1 MKEKM
6 IGKSMI
12 VGMNFYDKN
21 DEFVERKQLWGEIVA
36 VNENTIYIKQKDGEE
51 FCIPNDPSA
60 IEIADPGEYTLH
72 STGEVVKDPDYLSVW
87 DITLPD

>member
-12 VGMNFYDKN
+12 VGMTFYDKN

-36 VNENTIYIKQKDGEE
+36 IKKNTIFLKQKNGEE

-60 IEIADPGEYTLH
+60 IETAELGEYTLH
-72 STGEVVKDPDYLSVW
+72 STGEVVKDPDYLSIW